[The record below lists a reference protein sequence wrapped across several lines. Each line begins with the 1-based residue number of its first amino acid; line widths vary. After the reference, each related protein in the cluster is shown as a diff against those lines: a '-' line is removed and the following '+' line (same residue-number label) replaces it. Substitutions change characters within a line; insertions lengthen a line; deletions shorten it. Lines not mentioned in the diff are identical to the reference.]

1 MVQNN
6 NCLYQNKSILIKS
19 SLKIINL
26 FFSKILVFFI
36 KKDSSFESTLIFY
49 NDLIKIAELI
59 AKVNS
64 N

>member
-6 NCLYQNKSILIKS
+6 NSLYQNKSILIKS
-19 SLKIINL
+19 SLKIINQS
-26 FFSKILVFFI
+26 FNKIKVSFI
-36 KKDSSFESTLIFY
+36 NKGSSFESTLIFY